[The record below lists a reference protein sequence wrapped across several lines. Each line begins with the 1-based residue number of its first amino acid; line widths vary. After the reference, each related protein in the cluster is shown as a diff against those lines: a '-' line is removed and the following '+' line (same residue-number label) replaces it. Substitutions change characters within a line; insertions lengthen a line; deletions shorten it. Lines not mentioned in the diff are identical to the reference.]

1 MDIPKDVQTHDMP
14 NSTIWIRNGIVYSA
28 PKRDTTQ
35 ELSGAQMRKDL
46 EKLRAI
52 IGTEKVC
59 MVVEINP
66 KSKPAPKDQRDSIA
80 AEMASFIKAMALITS
95 SPVTKMIAN
104 LFFGFKP
111 PPYHVKMFGNEE
123 EATKWIKQYL

>member
-14 NSTIWIRNGIVYSA
+14 NSTIWIRNGIVYST

-46 EKLRAI
+46 EKLRTI

-66 KSKPAPKDQRDSIA
+66 KSKPAPKDERDSIA

-95 SPVTKMIAN
+95 SPVTKMVAN

-111 PPYHVKMFGNEE
+111 PPYRVKMFMNEE
-123 EATKWIKQYL
+123 EATNWIKQYL